1 MEYSIDA
8 DRIFLPEERDS
19 FPLIHM
25 TQNWEVLKLILE
37 EGLKPSYCRENITND
52 KEVKS
57 ACFPMISTSNVS
69 IDFAI
74 SYQKSYGTFGIVLD
88 KVWGE
93 INGFNPVLYLERK
106 SDLTNEIIDNFKNIK
121 AISTTHIK
129 DTLNGITLDYKS
141 LMTKQL
147 VKIFAHSK
155 NYDGELVRNEILL
168 SKKYPYGMEREW
180 RKIIKNENVPYF
192 LVGNDIQN
200 KKDFNKFIEDVRVD
214 YKVEHLKAVIVESPF
229 ETEVVKQI
237 VCKKFGLTEFP
248 KEIEIRVNTARQIPD
263 EG

>member
-1 MEYSIDA
+1 MDYWNET
-8 DRIFLPEERDS
+8 DRVFKPEERDS

-25 TQNWEVLKLILE
+25 TQNWEVLKLILK

-52 KEVKS
+52 IEVKS

-106 SDLTNEIIDNFKNIK
+106 SDLTNEIIDNFKNIN
-121 AISTTHIK
+121 AISIEHIK
-129 DTLNGITLDYKS
+129 HALNGITLDYKS

-155 NYDGELVRNEILL
+155 NYDGELVRNETLL
-168 SKKYPYGMEREW
+168 VEKYPYGMEREW
-180 RKIIKNENVPYF
+180 RKIIKNDKVPYF
-192 LVGNDIQN
+192 LVGSDIEN

-214 YKVEHLKAVIVESPF
+214 YKVEHLKAVIVENPW
-229 ETEVVKQI
+229 EEVEVKQI
-237 VCKKFGLTEFP
+237 VRCKFGLTEFP
-248 KEIEIRVNTARQIPD
+248 NEIEIRVNTTRHIPD